1 MTLRSTLPGI
11 PECDRPYEKLELHGA
26 SSLTDSELLAVILR
40 AGTKEQNV
48 LDIARE
54 LLLSFDG
61 KLKNLCRAGI
71 KELTS
76 VSGIGRVKAIQLM
89 AAGELAL
96 RIERDIRAP
105 ASRGGGMEGI
115 AEYLV
120 EKLWNETTEVFMV
133 LMLDKRLRITGSRVV
148 SRGTLD
154 YTVVHPREVF
164 APAIRELAYAVVVA
178 HNHPSGDTYP
188 SREDLEITSK
198 LKKAGEILG
207 IQLLD
212 HIIVGKKNYSSLKKL
227 GFIDSLK
234 K

>member
-1 MTLRSTLPGI
+1 
-11 PECDRPYEKLELHGA
+11 
-26 SSLTDSELLAVILR
+26 
-40 AGTKEQNV
+40 
-48 LDIARE
+48 
-54 LLLSFDG
+54 
-61 KLKNLCRAGI
+61 
-71 KELTS
+71 
-76 VSGIGRVKAIQLM
+76 
-89 AAGELAL
+89 
-96 RIERDIRAP
+96 
-105 ASRGGGMEGI
+105 
-115 AEYLV
+115 
-120 EKLWNETTEVFMV
+120 MV